1 MRVVRPF
8 SALSRTPGGCR
19 SGTCSSRA
27 TALRMRRL
35 QELHAA
41 AHEASCACG
50 SCRGLAVVHEAAED
64 ERYTIACAHVRIAVA
79 EMLEENGS
87 AQAAASTA
95 SHPRRMKDKIGLG
108 QVRKKVNRLGCT

>member
-27 TALRMRRL
+27 TALRMRRPR
-35 QELHAA
+35 ELHAA
-41 AHEASCACG
+41 PHEASC
-50 SCRGLAVVHEAAED
+50 SSELQSSGLAVVHEAAED

-108 QVRKKVNRLGCT
+108 QVRTKVNRLG